1 MKMVKSAFLASATG
15 LVAMSGAQAA
25 DLPVKAKPVEYVKVC
40 SLYGA
45 GFYYIP
51 GTDICMKIGGFV
63 RSEWSYGYGQSMTTG
78 PFIGASGMNT
88 RVDGSADTNWRVRA
102 YISMDTRQQTAYG
115 TLRTYFNWGVNS
127 NNGDGFNATPNAN
140 RAFIQIA
147 GFTTGRATSFFDFY
161 QSAAT
166 AYLVEW
172 SSDSGDLG
180 QEVFAYT
187 AQLGNGVSAS
197 ISAESPTTR
206 RSPVLQ
212 GGATPTTG
220 VVAANYT
227 TTLTNPSNAKL
238 RAPDIV
244 ASLRI
249 NQAWGSAQIMGAL
262 HDASGGYYSTAA
274 GGAGVAANQNFG
286 HPADKWGWAVGAG
299 LRLNTPMFGPGDYFQ
314 AQVAYSEG
322 AAKYVAGQP
331 SAGVSIVPPQ
341 GQYTRGWSGG
351 NSFGYGVISD
361 GVYGGSV
368 GGGNATDV
376 QLTTA
381 WGFAAA
387 YEHFWTPSWRTSVHG
402 GYFQV
407 SYNSVANSYLCG
419 AFVAAGVTTG
429 FSGTCN
435 NDYSMWQIGSRT
447 QWNVT
452 KDLYIGVDVIY
463 MKLNTASEGATA
475 TIAATGAQPAGV
487 RRFEDQ
493 DAVAVRYR
501 VHRDIVP

>member
-1 MKMVKSAFLASATG
+1 
-15 LVAMSGAQAA
+15 A

-45 GFYYIP
+45 GFFYIP
-51 GTDICMKIGGFV
+51 GTDICLKIGGYV

-78 PFIGASGMNT
+78 PFIGASGLKT

-140 RAFIQIA
+140 RAFIQFA
-147 GFTTGRATSFFDFY
+147 GFTAGRATSFFDFY

-166 AYLVEW
+166 AYLPEW

-187 AQLGNGVSAS
+187 AQLGNGVSAT

-212 GGATPTTG
+212 AGATPTTG
-220 VVAANYT
+220 VTVTNFNQFV
-227 TTLTNPSNAKL
+227 TNPSNAKL

-244 ASLRI
+244 GNIRVQ
-249 NQAWGSAQIMGAL
+249 QAWGSVQVMAAL
-262 HDASGGYYSTAA
+262 HDVSGGYYSTAA
-274 GGAGVAANQNFG
+274 GATGASGGIAANQNFG
-286 HPADKWGWAVGAG
+286 NPEDKWGWAVGAG
-299 LRLNTPMFGPGDYFQ
+299 LRLNAPMFGPGDYFQ

-331 SAGVSIVPPQ
+331 SAGVSIVPPA
-341 GQYTRGWSGG
+341 GQYTRGWEGG
-351 NSFGYGVISD
+351 SSFGYGIISD

-368 GGGNATDV
+368 GGRNATDV

-381 WGFAAA
+381 WGVAAA
-387 YEHFWTPSWRTSVHG
+387 YEHFWTPSLRTSVHG
-402 GYFQV
+402 GYFAV
-407 SYNSVANSYLCG
+407 TYNATANAYLCG
-419 AFVAAGVTTG
+419 AWLAGVTVG
-429 FSGTCN
+429 NNPNVLSGTCN
-435 NDYSMWQIGSRT
+435 NDYSMWQIGSRS

-452 KDLYIGVDVIY
+452 KDLYLGVDAVY
-463 MKLNTASEGATA
+463 MKLNTASAGATA
-475 TIAATGAQPAGV
+475 NLAASSASGTAFAGTSQPAGV
-487 RRFEDQ
+487 RTFEDK
-493 DAVAVRYR
+493 DAVAVRFR
-501 VHRDIVP
+501 VHRDILP